1 MTLALP
7 NKLSEDEQKQ
17 RDAAEERI
25 RHGLHET
32 WLGFAQIRD
41 GRLWRSTHTSFEVY
55 CQDQWGR
62 GEKQGYHL
70 AAAGDVIQLLLD
82 SGETILP
89 TNERQARALSRFP
102 TDLRPVIM
110 KTAENLASTL
120 KKKVTAERIE
130 RIGEI
135 LMQAITTG
143 IADVNGE
150 STPLD
155 AALVETEHEA
165 MLRQREHIRANSTWA
180 FERAV
185 KYTKGRAGTF
195 EVLQMLA
202 DLDPQIDHSIRAYK
216 EKNDD
221 R

>member
-7 NKLSEDEQKQ
+7 NILSEDEQKQ
-17 RDAAEERI
+17 RDAAEEQI
-25 RHGLHET
+25 SHGLHET

-41 GRLWRSTHTSFEVY
+41 GQLWRSTHSSFEVY
-55 CQDQWGR
+55 CSDVWGHLGKR
-62 GEKQGYHL
+62 GYQL
-70 AAAGDVIQLLLD
+70 AAAGDMIQLMLD
-82 SGETILP
+82 SGETALP
-89 TNERQARALSRFP
+89 TNERQARALSTFP

-110 KTAENLASTL
+110 KTVENLASTL
-120 KKKVTAERIE
+120 KKKVTAEMIE
-130 RIGEI
+130 RVGETLI
-135 LMQAITTG
+135 QAITTG

-150 STPLD
+150 ATPLD

-165 MLRQREHIRANSTWA
+165 MLRQRENIRANSAWA

-202 DLDPQIDHSIRAYK
+202 DLDPQVDHSIRAYK